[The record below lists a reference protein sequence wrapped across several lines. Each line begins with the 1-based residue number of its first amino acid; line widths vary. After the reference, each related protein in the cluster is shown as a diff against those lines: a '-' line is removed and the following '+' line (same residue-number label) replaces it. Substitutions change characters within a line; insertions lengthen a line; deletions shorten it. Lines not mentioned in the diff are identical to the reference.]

1 MQRQRGFTLIELMI
15 VVAIIGIIASIALPI
30 YQDYAIR
37 AKVGEGLSV
46 ALAAKQAVAE
56 TYNSRGGFPTIG
68 NVSYGLP
75 LAASINGNYV
85 SSISAAGTSGVITI
99 EYRQLAAGSVNSGD
113 TVILTPVT
121 SLPGAMNWTCRSTT
135 IAAKFV
141 PANCR

>member
-1 MQRQRGFTLIELMI
+1 MQRQSGFTLIELMI

-30 YQDYAIR
+30 YQDYALR
-37 AKVGEGLSV
+37 TKVGEGLSV

-56 TYNSRGGFPTIG
+56 TYNSKGSFPTAG

-121 SLPGAMNWTCRSTT
+121 SLPGALNWTCSSTT

>member
-1 MQRQRGFTLIELMI
+1 MQRQSGFTLIELMI
-15 VVAIIGIIASIALPI
+15 VVGIIGIIASVALPV

-46 ALAAKQAVAE
+46 ALASKQAVAE
-56 TYNSRGGFPTIG
+56 TYNSKGGFPTVG
-68 NVSYGLP
+68 NISYGLP

-121 SLPGAMNWTCRSTT
+121 SLPGAVNWVCSSTS